1 MSLSLVDKSRTP
13 DQNGQ
18 GSFLLKW
25 DTLNKKQQHKGMI
38 MSNLTHMSFRTRA
51 VHAGE
56 RVPPADF
63 RPVTTPIWNTVGYLY
78 ESMDDLDAV
87 FDRKKP
93 GQVYLRYSNPTVEA
107 LENAVANLEN
117 AEAAQAFGSGMA
129 AIHATVLG
137 SGAKAGI
144 SVVAALDVYGATF
157 NLLNNLLTTMGMKVR
172 MVNINDQD
180 EVEKA
185 IRATEAKILY
195 VESISNPLLKVADI
209 PSLAE
214 LAHKH
219 NASLVVDNTF
229 ASPYL
234 LTPIEHGA
242 DYVIHSATKYLSGHG
257 DVLAGIVVTSTE
269 NKIKLFELNKLIGSV
284 LGPFEGW
291 LALRGLKTLPLR
303 MKQQCDNAL
312 HIAEWLNSHPR
323 IKKVHFPGLT
333 DHPQYELA
341 KKLFKNKG
349 FGGVLS
355 FEIEGANK
363 EKVFRF
369 MESLSICLPA
379 TSLGDIYSLV
389 LHPMTSS
396 HRGLT
401 ADERARIGIPDGL
414 VRLSTG
420 IESADDIL
428 ADLESALKRI

>member
-1 MSLSLVDKSRTP
+1 MNNINN
-13 DQNGQ
+13 Q
-18 GSFLLKW
+18 SF
-25 DTLNKKQQHKGMI
+25 Q
-38 MSNLTHMSFRTRA
+38 TRA

-107 LENAVANLEN
+107 FENAVANLEN
-117 AEAAQAFGSGMA
+117 AETAQAYGSGMA
-129 AIHATVLG
+129 AIHAALLG
-137 SGAKAGI
+137 AGAKAGTT
-144 SVVAALDVYGATF
+144 VVAALDVYGATF
-157 NLLNNLLTTMGMKVR
+157 TLLKNLLATLGVNVR
-172 MVNINDQD
+172 MVDINDHA
-180 EVEKA
+180 EVETAIKETKA
-185 IRATEAKILY
+185 TILY
-195 VESISNPLLKVADI
+195 AESISNPLIKVADI
-209 PSLAE
+209 PTLAE

-219 NASLVVDNTF
+219 SASLLIDNTF

-234 LTPIEHGA
+234 LNPTEHGA

-257 DVLAGIVVTSTE
+257 DVLAGVVVTSTE
-269 NKIKLFELNKLIGSV
+269 NKNRLFELNKLIGSV
-284 LGPFEGW
+284 LGPFEAW

-312 HIAEWLNSHPR
+312 IVADWLSKHPR
-323 IKKVHFPGLT
+323 ITRVHFPGLPN
-333 DHPQYELA
+333 HPQHVLS
-341 KKLFKNKG
+341 KQLFSGKG

-355 FEIEGANK
+355 FEIDGADK
-363 EKVFRF
+363 DKVFRF
-369 MESLSICLPA
+369 MESLSVCLPA
-379 TSLGDIYSLV
+379 TTLGDIYSLI

-401 ADERARIGIPDGL
+401 PEERARVGIPDGL

-420 IESADDIL
+420 IESADDITT
-428 ADLESALKRI
+428 DLEKALQKV